1 MPTWTR
7 PVIRRKRSALKEIF
21 NNRQM
26 KQAISGADYL
36 VYTSARVDENNVNA
50 DVEETEMARNPAA
63 LSVFFF

>member
-1 MPTWTR
+1 
-7 PVIRRKRSALKEIF
+7 
-21 NNRQM
+21 M